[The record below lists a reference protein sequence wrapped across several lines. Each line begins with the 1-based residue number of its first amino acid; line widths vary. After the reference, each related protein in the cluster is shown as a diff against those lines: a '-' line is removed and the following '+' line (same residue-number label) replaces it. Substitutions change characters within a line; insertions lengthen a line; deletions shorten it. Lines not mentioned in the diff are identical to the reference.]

1 MKGGLYMDEVQT
13 IVSIIANN
21 GLAIALCVY
30 YTISFSKQ
38 MNNVVNQ
45 LCLLTEKMEQIINK

>member
-1 MKGGLYMDEVQT
+1 METTVDT
-13 IVSIIANN
+13 IVSIVANN

-38 MNNVVNQ
+38 MKDVVTQ
-45 LCLLTEKMEQIINK
+45 LTKLTEKIEFVLEKGGKF